1 MWPHG
6 INPPN
11 YGNLPTLEWRKLDP
25 QISPHQSKLSH
36 NKWKHFTNHFLSD
49 RRETRGSGID
59 EIGESKLS
67 NIFNFFSPPS
77 FSPNFCYRA
86 GFWSIYSWS
95 PVARGLA
102 WRRKTLFFIGMG
114 RFRAFIGIK
123 KIGINVCTNIP
134 VLFFYWRII
143 RVNPLCQLH
152 VTLLSYVIVAFV
164 TFHPVLHFSLF
175 IV

>member
-1 MWPHG
+1 MGSTRQIMAIYQLWSGVSWTHRYPHTSQNFLI
-6 INPPN
+6 IN
-11 YGNLPTLEWRKLDP
+11 GNILPIIFCR
-25 QISPHQSKLSH
+25 IG
-36 NKWKHFTNHFLSD
+36 
-49 RRETRGSGID
+49 ETRGSGID

-67 NIFNFFSPPS
+67 NIFNFFSPPF

-86 GFWSIYSWS
+86 GLWSIYSRS
-95 PVARGLA
+95 PVAGGFA

-143 RVNPLCQLH
+143 RVNPLCQLP
-152 VTLLSYVIVAFV
+152 VTLLSHVIV
-164 TFHPVLHFSLF
+164 TFRPARML
-175 IV
+175 